1 VRRAKVAFAA
11 VAAVV
16 LALTLFMLLGP
27 VLDVV
32 TSSTDASSTLSASLW
47 SDRAL
52 DLLVQAFILLG
63 GAAAVLLLLREEPG
77 GAPPD

>member
-1 VRRAKVAFAA
+1 MTRAKALFAA
-11 VAAVV
+11 LAATA
-16 LALTLFMLLGP
+16 LALTLVAL
-27 VLDVV
+27 VLPALDGL
-32 TSSTDASSTLSASLW
+32 TPSSEPSSTLSASLW